1 MPLQADPTV
10 IYALKLKSNDFDQ
23 VIKEFFYDLTMA
35 SPYNTYMNTGL
46 PPGPL
51 RCRI

>member
-1 MPLQADPTV
+1 
-10 IYALKLKSNDFDQ
+10 LKSNDFDQ

-46 PPGPL
+46 PQAIAMPDITAL
-51 RCRI
+51 EYNKS